1 VGTLTVRAFSQ
12 LMEEWEY
19 YNSGNAMQSVKYVMA
34 KTSPC
39 VYPNTVP
46 IEGMADLTR
55 PSIYKFNNGVVY
67 EYLQIFQIAF
77 DLDYLEVV
85 ISLCDVFYKL
95 YERLFHQESFRF
107 VVIINDFFPFLNR
120 FSFFL
125 FVFVFSN
132 HVVYDTIIRLDTR
145 VKHHFINLIAKEFTE
160 CSIKRM
166 KENTLEL
173 RKLSGAKSLE
183 S

>member
-1 VGTLTVRAFSQ
+1 VKYVRSSVPKQRIESYFLLGLSIAKTLLLPVGTLTVRAFSQ

-67 EYLQIFQIAF
+67 EYLQVFQIAF

-107 VVIINDFFPFLNR
+107 VVI
-120 FSFFL
+120 SQ
-125 FVFVFSN
+125 
-132 HVVYDTIIRLDTR
+132 
-145 VKHHFINLIAKEFTE
+145 
-160 CSIKRM
+160 
-166 KENTLEL
+166 
-173 RKLSGAKSLE
+173 
-183 S
+183 